1 MHAPGNARA
10 LARRRTEP
18 SLRWIDSPAIDLLRQ
33 IVGLG
38 DSQTVSAST
47 PALGDA
53 TITFSAVPVPELSSA
68 LLIGLGLATM
78 GMRAS
83 KRRPAAIAF

>member
-1 MHAPGNARA
+1 MQF
-10 LARRRTEP
+10 
-18 SLRWIDSPAIDLLRQ
+18 LRQTRSFSRSAVAQWDVALLRQ

-53 TITFSAVPVPELSSA
+53 TISFSAVPVPELSSA

>member
-1 MHAPGNARA
+1 MQFLTQTRSFSGSAVAQWDVA
-10 LARRRTEP
+10 
-18 SLRWIDSPAIDLLRQ
+18 LLRQ

-53 TITFSAVPVPELSSA
+53 TISFSAVPVPELSSA

>member
-1 MHAPGNARA
+1 MQFLPQTRSFSGSAVAQSDVA
-10 LARRRTEP
+10 
-18 SLRWIDSPAIDLLRQ
+18 LLRQ